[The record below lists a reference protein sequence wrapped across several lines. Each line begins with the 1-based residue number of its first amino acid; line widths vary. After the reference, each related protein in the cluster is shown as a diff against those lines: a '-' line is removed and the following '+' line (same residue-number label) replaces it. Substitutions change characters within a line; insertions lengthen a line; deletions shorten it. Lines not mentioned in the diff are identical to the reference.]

1 MELLQAAAQQV
12 PRGTADRRLVLNRE
26 PLELLLERPGHAHA
40 NLYFVASK
48 DCSHVRFSRVL
59 HHSRGLTTLSLV

>member
-26 PLELLLERPGHAHA
+26 PLELLLERPGMRTPTCTSSPAKTVRM
-40 NLYFVASK
+40 FVFLA
-48 DCSHVRFSRVL
+48 CCTTHVDSPR
-59 HHSRGLTTLSLV
+59 